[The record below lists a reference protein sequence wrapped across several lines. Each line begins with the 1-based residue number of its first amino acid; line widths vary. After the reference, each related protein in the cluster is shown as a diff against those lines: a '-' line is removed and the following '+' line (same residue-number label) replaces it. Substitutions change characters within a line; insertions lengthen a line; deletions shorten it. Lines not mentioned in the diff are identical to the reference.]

1 MGIKIMKSLTEKQE
15 NCRYSFPYQGK
26 NMDQVYCK
34 LKNDKETHYVTPE
47 QCENCEQFKHRYI
60 QFPLTIDGI
69 EVESIETRGT
79 CIGSPVR
86 VMPCAEKYKGKTFL
100 GLYLGELP
108 WCIHGSHNEEDN
120 KLHIDTANNPAIYVF
135 ELQKIIYGFESY
147 WNIIENPKQFVDITQ
162 EMIESQWYVRLL
174 KEIFEKK

>member
-108 WCIHGSHNEEDN
+108 WCIHVSHNEEDN
-120 KLHIDTANNPAIYVF
+120 KLHVVIAVWLLSNFIECRKVPIYRLF
-135 ELQKIIYGFESY
+135 TGFMNLSHFIKNRQY
-147 WNIIENPKQFVDITQ
+147 TKNWCQNWCQITL
-162 EMIESQWYVRLL
+162 I
-174 KEIFEKK
+174 